1 MTAEVGPDLVARAMD
16 PAIRVGRGL
25 LENEVLGLPGR
36 YALVTQLDPLRAA
49 APGIAS
55 HATTTWLV
63 ESLDARSLADME
75 ERLPSVDRVVG
86 LGGGMAMDAAKYV
99 AWRRSLPLLLAPS
112 IVSVDA
118 VVTNTIAVRRNGSV
132 VYEGF
137 VVADRI
143 VADLDLIA
151 AAPARFN
158 RAGAGDLLSIHTGRR
173 DWKLGARA
181 GRIPFDEDRD
191 RRAGAVLD
199 VILGLGAEIGQVTDR
214 ALEALLRAYAKVNA
228 ILLEVGHAGPEEGS
242 EHYFAYH
249 AEAVARRSFVHG
261 ELVSLGT
268 LLMATLQD
276 HEPTQVRGFL
286 EDSRVAWQPAHLG
299 LDRDMLGTILEGLP
313 AFVRQAGLPYS
324 IIDEADLGPA
334 AVKALLEV
342 VTG

>member
-1 MTAEVGPDLVARAMD
+1 M
-16 PAIRVGRGL
+16 
-25 LENEVLGLPGR
+25 
-36 YALVTQLDPLRAA
+36 
-49 APGIAS
+49 S
-55 HATTTWLV
+55 
-63 ESLDARSLADME
+63 
-75 ERLPSVDRVVG
+75 
-86 LGGGMAMDAAKYV
+86 MDAAKYV

-118 VVTNTIAVRRNGSV
+118 VVTNTIAVRRDGSV

-181 GRIPFDEDRD
+181 GRIAFDEDLD
-191 RRAGAVLD
+191 RRAGVVLD
-199 VILGLGAEIGQVTDR
+199 VILGLGDEIGQVTDR
-214 ALEALLRAYAKVNA
+214 ALEAILRAYAEVNA

-249 AEAVARRSFVHG
+249 AEAVAGRSFVHG
-261 ELVSLGT
+261 ELLSLGT
-268 LLMATLQD
+268 LIMATLQD
-276 HEPTQVRGFL
+276 HEPTRIRGFL

-334 AVKALLEV
+334 AVEALLEV